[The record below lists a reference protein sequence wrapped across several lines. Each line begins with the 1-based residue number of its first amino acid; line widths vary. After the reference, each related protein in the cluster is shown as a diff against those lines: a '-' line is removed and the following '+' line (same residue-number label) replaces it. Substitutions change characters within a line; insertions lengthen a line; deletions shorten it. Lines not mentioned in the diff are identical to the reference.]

1 MSILVKLNS
10 DEVWEEFLQYK
21 LERKHLST
29 KEQDA
34 WTDFVRKKEYREVT
48 QHLTEADYCFDYP
61 VKMCVNK
68 SGTRKKR
75 TVYSFSEKET
85 MVLKAMAYLLYQYDD
100 QISPCCYSFRRELS
114 AKDAIKNILQ
124 IAHLEKK
131 YCLKVDISNYFNSI
145 PTEGLIKVLE
155 EIIVE
160 DEPLLQF
167 MKRLLRADRAYEEGE
182 LICEKRGA
190 MAGIP
195 IAPFFANIYLLSMDE
210 MFREKGVEY
219 FRYSDDILLFA
230 DREEQLTEYES
241 LLNKCIK
248 EKGLCLNPDK
258 VKISEPKETWE
269 FLGFA
274 YQQGKI
280 DLSEVTKN
288 KLKAKIKRKANA
300 LYRWRKRK
308 NIDFERTARK
318 MIQIFNKKFYDD
330 TDENRFTWSRW
341 FFPVLTTDEG
351 LRELDAYMLQYIRF
365 LSSGRHYKGNYRV
378 GYEQIK
384 DLGYRS
390 LVHEYYRGK
399 EEQK

>member
-1 MSILVKLNS
+1 MKLNL
-10 DEVWEEFLQYK
+10 DEVWEDFLQYK
-21 LERKHLST
+21 LERKHLSN
-29 KEQDA
+29 KEQEI
-34 WTDFVRKKEYREVT
+34 WTNFIRNKEYREVT
-48 QHLTEADYCFDYP
+48 QLLISEGYCFDYP
-61 VKMCVNK
+61 TKMSVNK
-68 SGTRKKR
+68 SGTGKKR
-75 TVYSFSEKET
+75 IVYSFSEKET

-100 QISPCCYSFRRELS
+100 KISPCCYSFRRDLS
-114 AKDAIKNILQ
+114 AKDAIIRILR

-131 YCLKVDISNYFNSI
+131 YCLKVDVSNYFNSI
-145 PTEGLIKVLE
+145 PPDSLINVLE
-155 EIIVE
+155 QIITE
-160 DEPLLQF
+160 DAPLLHF
-167 MKRLLRADRAYEEGE
+167 MKKLLLADKTYEKGE

-195 IAPFFANIYLLSMDE
+195 IAAFFANIYLLSMDE
-210 MFREKGVEY
+210 SFREMGVDY

-230 DREEQLTEYES
+230 DSEEQLIEYES
-241 LLNKCIK
+241 FLNKCIK

-258 VKISEPKETWE
+258 VKITKPGETWE

-274 YQQGKI
+274 YKQGKI
-280 DLSEVTKN
+280 DLSEVTKR
-288 KLKAKIKRKANA
+288 KLKTKIKRKANA

-308 NIDFERTARK
+308 NVDFERAARK
-318 MIQIFNKKFYDD
+318 MIHIFNKKFYDD
-330 TDENRFTWSRW
+330 TDEHRFTWSRW
-341 FFPVLTTDEG
+341 FFPILTTDAG
-351 LRELDAYMLQYIRF
+351 LREMDTYMLQYIRF